1 MFGRR
6 GADGAIAEHT
16 LAEPGNFTVR
26 RQNHDGAAR
35 HNLGCRHADRIAA
48 NINGGIAGHISTII
62 IAEEMR
68 QSTLLLQNRYAGRL
82 IVVEGIDGSGKST
95 QLSLLSQWLR
105 AQGYAVAFSEWNSSP
120 LVRQTTRRGKKKA
133 MFTPATFSLIHATD
147 FADRM
152 ESYILPLVKAG
163 AVVCADRY
171 AYTAFA
177 REVARGMS
185 RRWVRNLYRFALK
198 PNLSFYF
205 RVPLDVA
212 VQRILGGRNA
222 IKYYEAGMD
231 LGLSR
236 NIEESFRMFQG
247 RILDEYE
254 AMADEM
260 GFHIIDATQTIEEQQ
275 QQMRA
280 IVRDI
285 LGPDLSPGVLRCAT
299 GGDT

>member
-1 MFGRR
+1 MRR
-6 GADGAIAEHT
+6 T
-16 LAEPGNFTVR
+16 QP
-26 RQNHDGAAR
+26 
-35 HNLGCRHADRIAA
+35 
-48 NINGGIAGHISTII
+48 
-62 IAEEMR
+62 
-68 QSTLLLQNRYAGRL
+68 LLQNRSAGKL

-120 LVRQTTRRGKKKA
+120 LVRETTRRGKKRE
-133 MFTPATFSLIHATD
+133 MFTPSTFSLIHATD

-177 REVARGMS
+177 RDVARGVS
-185 RRWVRNLYRFALK
+185 RRWVRNLYRFALR
-198 PNLSFYF
+198 PDLRFYF

-212 VQRILGGRNA
+212 LQRILGGRSA

-231 LGLSR
+231 LGLSG
-236 NIEESFRMFQG
+236 NVEESFRIFQG

-254 AMADEM
+254 AMADDM
-260 GFHIIDATQTIEEQQ
+260 GFQIIDATQSIEDQQ
-275 QQMRA
+275 GQMRA
-280 IVRDI
+280 IVLEV
-285 LGPDLSPGVLRCAT
+285 LGEHLKSGVLRAPM
-299 GGDT
+299 GEQHVGA